1 MFSVTTLATIRLNTP
16 WILSSRAL
24 SLTDSGMFE
33 ISRNSLL
40 EYCSLAQ
47 HFCSVTTK
55 PTPINTELLELKT
68 KFTKRE
74 SDLTISRNVNVKL
87 MDVPLTLHLRFGI
100 L

>member
-1 MFSVTTLATIRLNTP
+1 MAYFLLSLLKLTREELANIVLDYQHTFDNS
-16 WILSSRAL
+16 LSS
-24 SLTDSGMFE
+24 
-33 ISRNSLL
+33 
-40 EYCSLAQ
+40 
-47 HFCSVTTK
+47 
-55 PTPINTELLELKT
+55 INTELLELKT